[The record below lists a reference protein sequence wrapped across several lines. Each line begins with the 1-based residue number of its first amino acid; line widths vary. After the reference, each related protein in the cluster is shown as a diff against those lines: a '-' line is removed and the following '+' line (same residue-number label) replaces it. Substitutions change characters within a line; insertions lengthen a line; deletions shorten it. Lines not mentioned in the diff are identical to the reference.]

1 MPKVV
6 DHERF
11 RVELLERS
19 FDVFARYGY
28 AALGVRTLASHLGVS
43 TGTIYHYF
51 DTKQEL
57 FEAMFKHMAHR
68 DVAGGIKAVSAVPA
82 GPLRVQALFNFV
94 HGNLSYFQNVVIV
107 AIDFHRSQDDQSR
120 SRRFLVEMVGVYR
133 SAIGDHVGVAGKE
146 GEAFLLSL
154 ILGSS
159 IQILLDP
166 GSPSLEQQLQFA
178 IGGVE
183 SSLKS

>member
-11 RVELLERS
+11 RLDLLERS

-28 AALGVRTLASHLGVS
+28 AALGMRTLATHLGVS
-43 TGTIYHYF
+43 TGTLYHYF

-57 FEAMFKHMAHR
+57 FEAMFKYMAHR
-68 DVAGGIKAVSAVPA
+68 DVEDGIKAVSVVPS
-82 GPLRVQALFNFV
+82 GPLRVQALLSFV
-94 HGNLSYFQNVVIV
+94 HGNLTYFQNVVIV
-107 AIDFHRSQDDQSR
+107 AIDFHRSQDEQKR
-120 SRRFLVEMVGVYR
+120 ARRFLVEMVGVYR
-133 SAIGDHVGVAGKE
+133 SAIGEHVGVADKQ

-159 IQILLDP
+159 IQLLFDP
-166 GSPSLEQQLQFA
+166 ESPSLEPQLQFA

-183 SSLKS
+183 SSLKT